1 MIGLGSDKKKSI
13 ITVYIGIEKRQK
25 FIGGMGEMQVVEEAE
40 RTLTEDTLGLA
51 CMKIQTQS
59 WIDSILYL
67 NPN

>member
-1 MIGLGSDKKKSI
+1 
-13 ITVYIGIEKRQK
+13 
-25 FIGGMGEMQVVEEAE
+25 MGEMQVVEEAE